1 MIYPLIGTSFL
12 ALAMALL
19 AMFYRGEM
27 LVKEVQITSLVA
39 EKQTLLD
46 SMEEVKKVN
55 DKVNDVLMF
64 TLNMHKNQLGKAD
77 DYRNQIT
84 AAERETAGIIL
95 QLDNLKRTEHKRA
108 LERPLE
114 RGDAA
119 RGRIISI
126 VCRAWGPNDSPQCS
140 GKRSNGN
147 AGTSDR
153 GDDRPRTITNSSP
166 NSSDDAGTSEDV
178 P

>member
-1 MIYPLIGTSFL
+1 MIYSLIGTSFL
-12 ALAMALL
+12 ALSMALL

-27 LVKEVQITSLVA
+27 LAKEVEVTSLAA
-39 EKQTLLD
+39 EKETLLSSIKD
-46 SMEEVKKVN
+46 IKKVN
-55 DKVNDVLMF
+55 DKVNDVLAF
-64 TLNMHKNQLGKAD
+64 TLDMHKNQLGKAD

-126 VCRAWGPNDSPQCS
+126 VCRAWGPNDNPQCS
-140 GKRSNGN
+140 NKRSDGD
-147 AGTSDR
+147 ARTDDR
-153 GDDRPRTITNSSP
+153 SSDRPRTTANSSP
-166 NSSDDAGTSEDV
+166 DSSDDTRTSKDV